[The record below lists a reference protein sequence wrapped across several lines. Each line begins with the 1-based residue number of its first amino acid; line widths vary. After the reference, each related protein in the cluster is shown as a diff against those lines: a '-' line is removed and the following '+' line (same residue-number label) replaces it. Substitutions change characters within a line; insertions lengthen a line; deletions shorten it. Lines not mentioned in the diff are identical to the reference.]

1 MRVRTAGTTRPP
13 FRLMPARD
21 FSRGEALLG
30 GLHVLHLGEHGL
42 GGFAQHVADSSERL
56 DAYGE
61 ARLLVFHRIDE

>member
-30 GLHVLHLGEHGL
+30 GLHVLDLGEYGL
-42 GGFAQHVADSSERL
+42 GGLLEGESRSLERL
-56 DAYGE
+56 RALGE
-61 ARLLVFHRIDE
+61 AWLLVFHRIDE